1 MKKFLEFQLQNQV
14 VVPNNQHNVF
24 NFSKIKPLLEEIKS
38 RYYNGDFGNVVI
50 RSYTPE
56 SGFLKSLANDYNIPH
71 SEVIS
76 IFCDEKYA
84 GLSQR
89 SEVDSVDYNNVEFL
103 KIYNKL
109 CIFLATGLG
118 LELDGLNIR
127 IHVQKPGQFHA
138 LHIDY
143 VKTKLSKNAKI
154 TDDPDHTK
162 FLIFFDDWQ
171 EGQAFQIN
179 QDFLKWKSCDV
190 LNYNIRDSQHG
201 SANFGY
207 EDRFLMVVTGRYKNG
222 IKKIFA

>member
-14 VVPNNQHNVF
+14 VVPNNQYSLF
-24 NFSKIKPLLEEIKS
+24 NFSKIKPLLEEIKL
-38 RYYNGDFGNVVI
+38 RYYNGDFGNVVL

-56 SGFLKSLANDYNIPH
+56 SDFLKRLADDYDIPH
-71 SEVIS
+71 REIID

-84 GLSQR
+84 GLSQK
-89 SEVDSVDYNNVEFL
+89 SAVDSVDYTNVDFQ
-103 KIYNKL
+103 KIYKKL
-109 CIFLATGLG
+109 CLLLAPVLG
-118 LELDGLNIR
+118 LESDGINIR

-143 VKTKLSKNAKI
+143 VKTRLSKNAKI

-207 EDRFLMVVTGRYKNG
+207 EDRFLMLVTGRYKDG
-222 IKKIFA
+222 VKKIFT